1 MTGDVDHMMGYYKSL
16 KVFDKLAHD
25 PANKIVYKLKEGR
38 SFYQYD
44 FFSILFFNRFFNLP
58 FGNLKKMSI

>member
-1 MTGDVDHMMGYYKSL
+1 MTGDVEHMMGYYKSL

-38 SFYQYD
+38 SFHQLD
-44 FFSILFFNRFFNLP
+44 IFSILFFKRFFN
-58 FGNLKKMSI
+58 